1 MGLDYDQALRWARE
15 SSSNGLIRY
24 YMAGNIK
31 RIIVVGSQAL
41 SKTMGSK
48 VCDFPKSES
57 LRIKL
62 ERFTG
67 NGVPLAE
74 GEEHKVSQ
82 RIRKI
87 GLEITLI
94 I

>member
-1 MGLDYDQALRWARE
+1 MGLDYDQARRWARE
-15 SSSNGLIRY
+15 SPSNGLIRY
-24 YMAGNIK
+24 FMAGNIE
-31 RIIVVGSQAL
+31 RIIVGGSQAL
-41 SKTMGSK
+41 SEMMGPK
-48 VCDFPKSES
+48 VYNFPKSES

-67 NGVPLAE
+67 NGVLLAE

-87 GLEITLI
+87 GPKIGLTM
-94 I
+94 